1 MGEVMSIKV
10 TSQVRVLGD
19 TAKPDIRVHAHWN
32 DRDKVVLEIGEQTL
46 TVLAADL
53 KAAIENAC
61 NTGAYL

>member
-1 MGEVMSIKV
+1 MSIKV